1 MQTVKKYQEV
11 YIEGSLKM
19 NMVWWFLKRLIL
31 AVICGGIAGAIL
43 MGIERANPELQCPV
57 VVGTIIVIYV
67 FFYEGKRRYK

>member
-19 NMVWWFLKRLIL
+19 NIVWWFLKRFIL
-31 AVICGGIAGAIL
+31 ALICVGIVGAIL